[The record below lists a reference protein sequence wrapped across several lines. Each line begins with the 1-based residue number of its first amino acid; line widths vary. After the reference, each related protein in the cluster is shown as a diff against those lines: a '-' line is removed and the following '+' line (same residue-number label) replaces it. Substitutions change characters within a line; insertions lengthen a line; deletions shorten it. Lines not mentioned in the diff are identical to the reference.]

1 VKRKEPDLS
10 FCGTGKGDN
19 LSMKEM
25 SDILLVEDNKY
36 NVEFILDALNNH
48 NLARRVK
55 VFRDGGEA
63 LDYLFAVGEYSD
75 RDSFEQPSVILLDLR
90 LPKVDGLEVLRM
102 LRSNEATK
110 MIPVVVF
117 SSSTNDQDRIDSYR
131 LGANSFI
138 VKPIAYDRF
147 VETVTEIGS
156 YWALQNAPP

>member
-1 VKRKEPDLS
+1 MTE
-10 FCGTGKGDN
+10 
-19 LSMKEM
+19 EM
-25 SDILLVEDNKY
+25 FDILLVEDNKY
-36 NVEFILDALNNH
+36 NVEFILEALNNH
-48 NLARRVK
+48 ELAHRVK

-63 LDYLFAVGEYSD
+63 LDYLFATGKYSN
-75 RDSFEQPSVILLDLR
+75 RDYFKQPSVILLDLR

-102 LRSNEATK
+102 LRSNETTK

-138 VKPIAYDRF
+138 VKPIAYDKF
-147 VETVTEIGS
+147 IETVAGIGS

>member
-1 VKRKEPDLS
+1 MED
-10 FCGTGKGDN
+10 
-19 LSMKEM
+19 M

-36 NVEFILDALNNH
+36 NVEFMLEALNSH
-48 NLARRVK
+48 NLAHRVK

-63 LDYLFAVGEYSD
+63 LDYLFAAGEYRG
-75 RDSFEQPSVILLDLR
+75 RDSFKQPSFILLDLR
-90 LPKVDGLEVLRM
+90 LPKVDGHEVLRM

-117 SSSTNDQDRIDSYR
+117 SSSTSDQDRIDSYT

-147 VETVTEIGS
+147 VAAVTEIGS